1 MASFLTSGSMRIVAA
16 GMLDGMAPPLLVY
29 RGATILPPLCG
40 GRGPVVHVGRLHVEH
55 AADAAPADAVREL
68 PRDRALGGA
77 GIGRHEGP
85 APPEP
90 GEVGIEVLRRHALK
104 RLHEGAEERVD
115 GVDPV
120 DGPLGAVLGVV
131 GRVRGDLELGEDADV
146 GGRPV
151 GRDDRAG
158 CDAAPRRVHGAPPR
172 QGAPPRDLEE
182 RLVRVVHAGHGAD
195 PLARQPASVHPLAAL
210 PGGARHRER
219 PLRVAA
225 LERLG
230 EIGLVEL
237 AAAAPLDPER
247 GGVGREALDQPAA
260 HGVGGLEAGA
270 AAPRAFAQGQHE
282 REALGVGHPGLLRE
296 LARPQDAL
304 AAHAEG
310 PAAAPAEVALLAV
323 PGLPLLHDRGGPAA
337 RAASDFVGG
346 VGRVVE
352 RRRADHVPDGFD
364 RAAALRPAQLRHVPL
379 EGDYQVFGVH
389 AAPIIAVYGVN
400 NMAPWGHMYV
410 NPGLTEPYKM
420 MRNDTPHRD

>member
-1 MASFLTSGSMRIVAA
+1 MTVASLLTSGSMRIVVA
-16 GMLDGMAPPLLVY
+16 GTFDGIVAPLLVY

-55 AADAAPADAVREL
+55 VADAAPAGPVREL
-68 PRDRALGGA
+68 SRDRALGGA

-90 GEVGIEVLRRHALK
+90 GEVGAQVLRRHAAE
-104 RLHEGAEERVD
+104 RLHEGGEERVD

-158 CDAAPRRVHGAPPR
+158 RDAAPQHAHGAFPR

-182 RLVRVVHAGHGAD
+182 RLARVVHAGHDAD
-195 PLARQPASVHPLAAL
+195 PLEREAAPVHLFSAV

-219 PLRVAA
+219 PLRVVA

-230 EIGLVEL
+230 EVGLVEL
-237 AAAAPLDPER
+237 AAAAPLHLER
-247 GGVGREALDQPAA
+247 WRVGREALDEPVA
-260 HGVGGLEAGA
+260 HGVGGLEADM
-270 AAPRAFAQGQHE
+270 AAPRAFPQGQLEH
-282 REALGVGHPGLLRE
+282 EALGVGHPGLLWE
-296 LARPQDAL
+296 PARPQDAP
-304 AAHAEG
+304 AAHPEG

-323 PGLPLLHDRGGPAA
+323 PRLALLHDRGGPAS
-337 RAASDFVGG
+337 RAALDLVGG
-346 VGRVVE
+346 AGRVIE
-352 RRRADHVPDGFD
+352 RRGADHVPDGFD
-364 RAAALRPAQLRHVPL
+364 RAAALGPAEARDVLL
-379 EGDYQVFGVH
+379 EVEDQVFGVH
-389 AAPIIAVYGVN
+389 AAPIRR
-400 NMAPWGHMYV
+400 
-410 NPGLTEPYKM
+410 GL
-420 MRNDTPHRD
+420 RG